1 MTNTTQNV
9 ADEFFATIPDDLL
22 VEMAINNW
30 GALRKICIALT
41 LDLQMIEEQEERKK
55 IKN

>member
-1 MTNTTQNV
+1 MTNTQSV

-22 VEMAINNW
+22 IEMATNNW
-30 GALRKICIALT
+30 GALRKVCIALT

-55 IKN
+55 LKN